1 MEEAAFVAA
10 LRRGGARVFVV
21 GGWVRDRLRGA
32 AAADKDYVVSGIGEA
47 AFCALFPDAQRV
59 GRSFPVYLVTVDGK
73 RVEVAF
79 ARREHK
85 TGPGYRGFAVAF
97 SPEVTIEEDLYRRDT
112 TMNSIAL
119 ELPEGRLI
127 DLYGGREDIARGRVR
142 AVSSH
147 FVEDPVRAL
156 RAARQ
161 AALFGYEITEET
173 LVYMRACRAELARE
187 PGERIFAELRRAL
200 GAAQP
205 SSFFRWLARAG
216 VLDVTFPELAALIG
230 KTQPQAFHP
239 EGDAFE
245 HTMLVLDRVAAETGD
260 VRARFTALAHD
271 IGKGRTPQAMLPHHY
286 GHERRGVAPA
296 LALAERLRLP
306 VLFRKAGALA
316 AAEHMKAGMFPTLR
330 PGTRRDLLWRVHQAG
345 LSAPFW
351 RLADADSNSRISI
364 EARRQLAA
372 LLAVSLPP
380 DWRNKGEQSARKL
393 RELHCRAL
401 AELPADPASTH

>member
-73 RVEVAF
+73 RAEVAF
-79 ARREHK
+79 ARRERK

-127 DLYGGREDIARGRVR
+127 DLYGGREDIAQHRVR
-142 AVSSH
+142 AVSEH
-147 FVEDPVRAL
+147 FTEDPVRAL

-161 AALFGYEITEET
+161 AALFDFTITDET
-173 LVYMRACRAELARE
+173 LSYMHACREELLAEPSERLF
-187 PGERIFAELRRAL
+187 GELSRAL
-200 GAAQP
+200 TARRP
-205 SSFFRWLARAG
+205 SQFFRWLHAAG
-216 VLDVTFPELAALIG
+216 LFDATFPELFALIG
-230 KTQPQAFHP
+230 KTQPVAFHP

-245 HTMLVLDRVAAETGD
+245 HTMLVVDKVAAETED
-260 VRARFTALAHD
+260 VLARFCGLAHD
-271 IGKGRTPQAMLPHHY
+271 IGKGVTPADMLPHHY
-286 GHERRGVAPA
+286 GHEIKGGDV
-296 LALAERLRLP
+296 LATWDARMHFP
-306 VLFRKAGALA
+306 KAWRQA
-316 AAEHMKAGMFPTLR
+316 AVFVIREHMRA
-330 PGTRRDLLWRVHQAG
+330 A
-345 LSAPFW
+345 
-351 RLADADSNSRISI
+351 RLTKLGKIT
-364 EARRQLAA
+364 QL
-372 LLAVSLPP
+372 LLAIRKSPLSFASFNAVIRADHGSLPP
-380 DWRNKGEQSARKL
+380 YLEHGESWA
-393 RELHCRAL
+393 
-401 AELPADPASTH
+401 AELMKISGRDAPETLEGRAIADWIFAQQAARLRVLMKA

>member
-73 RVEVAF
+73 RAEVAF
-79 ARREHK
+79 ARRERK

-161 AALFGYEITEET
+161 AA
-173 LVYMRACRAELARE
+173 
-187 PGERIFAELRRAL
+187 PGRS
-200 GAAQP
+200 G
-205 SSFFRWLARAG
+205 RW
-216 VLDVTFPELAALIG
+216 TPWG
-230 KTQPQAFHP
+230 KTPP
-239 EGDAFE
+239 
-245 HTMLVLDRVAAETGD
+245 LRS
-260 VRARFTALAHD
+260 
-271 IGKGRTPQAMLPHHY
+271 GR
-286 GHERRGVAPA
+286 RRCGNW
-296 LALAERLRLP
+296 R
-306 VLFRKAGALA
+306 RK
-316 AAEHMKAGMFPTLR
+316 
-330 PGTRRDLLWRVHQAG
+330 PGTRRL
-345 LSAPFW
+345 
-351 RLADADSNSRISI
+351 
-364 EARRQLAA
+364 
-372 LLAVSLPP
+372 
-380 DWRNKGEQSARKL
+380 RKM
-393 RELHCRAL
+393 
-401 AELPADPASTH
+401 S